1 MFPQGFPQ
9 IVWNAGALSKSPR
22 LIERIDERGRGFRG
36 RPKRDNPRRTAV
48 HPRSFAEEEHPVSHR
63 ILVLEGITE
72 RGAEILRAEGWA
84 VDMEKALPPAE
95 LVKLVPPYDA
105 ILVRSGSQMNAE
117 VIDAAKNLK
126 VIGRAGVGVDNVD
139 LAAATRR
146 GVLVMNSPSGN
157 TVSTA
162 ELAVALMLALA
173 RNLAPADA
181 AMKGEKWDRKSFA
194 GVELFGKRL
203 GVVGFGR
210 IGREVAA
217 RARAFGMEV
226 QAFDPFVSPAV
237 AEQAHVKLRSLDE
250 VLQTSDYLTLHTT
263 LTKETKHLLG
273 REAFAKVKPGVRIV
287 NAARG
292 ELIDDE
298 ALLVALDGGRVA
310 AAALDVHAQEPPKD
324 WRLAKHAKVLALPHL
339 GASTKEA
346 QERVGT
352 DIALQVRDY
361 LKGGVIQSA
370 VNFYS
375 LAGDLYDRVRPAMDL
390 AERLGLFLAQACRG
404 SLERIELGVYGDLRE
419 LDLKPILSAAVVGIL
434 RPHMA
439 EGLTLV
445 NAVDVARERKIEILE
460 STSSASISFANL
472 VALRLKTSEEDLSVA
487 GTVFGGGHLRLVDV
501 DGVEVDTIP
510 QGNVLVVRNEDTPG
524 IVGRV
529 GTVLGAHG
537 VNIAR
542 MGLGRKPGSGR
553 AIMLIEVDSEVPA
566 AALDELSKMPGL
578 REARFLKL
586 G

>member
-1 MFPQGFPQ
+1 
-9 IVWNAGALSKSPR
+9 V
-22 LIERIDERGRGFRG
+22 
-36 RPKRDNPRRTAV
+36 
-48 HPRSFAEEEHPVSHR
+48 R

-72 RGAEILRAEGWA
+72 RGAEILRSEGWTL
-84 VDMEKALPPAE
+84 DMEKALPPPE
-95 LVKLVPPYDA
+95 LVKKVAPYQA
-105 ILVRSGSQMNAE
+105 ILVRSGSQMTAE
-117 VIDAAKNLK
+117 VIDAAKSLK

-139 LAAATRR
+139 LQAATRR
-146 GVLVMNSPSGN
+146 GVLVMNSPGGN
-157 TVSTA
+157 TISTA
-162 ELAVALMLALA
+162 ELAVALMLALS

-181 AMKGEKWDRKSFA
+181 SMKAGTWDRKAFA

-217 RARAFGMEV
+217 RGRAFGMEV
-226 QAFDPFVSPAV
+226 QAFDPFVSPAL
-237 AEQAHVKLRSLDE
+237 AENAHVTLRTLDE
-250 VLQTSDYLTLHTT
+250 LLQTSDYISLHTT
-263 LTKETKHLLG
+263 LTAETKHLIGKDALT
-273 REAFAKVKPGVRIV
+273 KVKAGVRIV

-292 ELIDDE
+292 ELIEDE
-298 ALLVALDGGRVA
+298 ALLGALDSGRVA
-310 AAALDVHAQEPPKD
+310 GAALDVHAQEPPKD
-324 WRLAKHAKVLALPHL
+324 WRLAKHPKVLALPHL

-352 DIALQVRDY
+352 DIAQQVRDY

-375 LAGDLYDRVRPAMDL
+375 LAGDLYDKVRPAMDL
-390 AERLGLFLAQACRG
+390 AERLGLFVGQACKG
-404 SLERIELGVYGDLRE
+404 SLERLELGVYGDLRE
-419 LDLKPILSAAVVGIL
+419 IDVKPILAAAVTGVL

-445 NAVDVARERKIEILE
+445 NALDVARERKIEILE
-460 STSSASISFANL
+460 STSTAAVSFANL
-472 VALRLKTSEEDLSVA
+472 VVLRLKTSEEELQVA

-501 DGVEVDTIP
+501 DSVEVDTIP
-510 QGNVLVVRNEDTPG
+510 QGNVLVVRNDDTPG

-529 GTVLGAHG
+529 GTLLGSHG

-553 AIMLIEVDSEVPA
+553 AIMLIEVDGEVQGA
-566 AALDELSKMPGL
+566 VIDELTRVPGI
-578 REARFLKL
+578 REARFLRL

>member
-1 MFPQGFPQ
+1 MT
-9 IVWNAGALSKSPR
+9 R
-22 LIERIDERGRGFRG
+22 
-36 RPKRDNPRRTAV
+36 
-48 HPRSFAEEEHPVSHR
+48 R
-63 ILVLEGITE
+63 ILALEGLTD
-72 RGAEILRAEGWA
+72 RGAEILRAEGWTL
-84 VDMEKALPPAE
+84 DIEKALPPDQLA
-95 LVKLVPPYDA
+95 KIVPPYDA
-105 ILVRSGSQMNAE
+105 ILVRSGSQMNAQ
-117 VIDAAKNLK
+117 VIEAARNVK

-173 RNLAPADA
+173 RNIAPADA
-181 AMKGEKWDRKSFA
+181 AMKTEKWDRKSFA

-217 RARAFGMEV
+217 RCRAFGMDV
-226 QAFDPFVSPAV
+226 QAFDPFVSAAV
-237 AEQAHVKLRSLDE
+237 AEQAHVHLRTLDE
-250 VLQTSDYLTLHTT
+250 ILPTSDYLTLHST
-263 LTKETKHLLG
+263 LTKETRHIIGKDAL
-273 REAFAKVKPGVRIV
+273 AKVKPGVRIV

-298 ALLVALDGGRVA
+298 ALLAALDSGRVA
-310 AAALDVHAQEPPKD
+310 GAALDVHAQEPPRD
-324 WRLAKHAKVLALPHL
+324 WRLAKHPRVVALPHL

-352 DIALQVRDY
+352 DIAMQVRDY

-375 LAGDLYDRVRPAMDL
+375 LAGDLYDRIRPAMDL

-404 SLERIELGVYGDLRE
+404 SLERIELGVYGELRE
-419 LDLKPILSAAVVGIL
+419 LDLKPILSAAVTGVL

-445 NAVDVARERKIEILE
+445 NAADVARERGVEILE
-460 STSSASISFANL
+460 STSSAPIGFPNL

-510 QGNVLVVRNEDTPG
+510 QGNLLMVRNEDTPG
-524 IVGRV
+524 TVGRV
-529 GTVLGAHG
+529 GTILGAQG
-537 VNIAR
+537 INIAR

-553 AIMLIEVDSEVPA
+553 AIMLIEVDSEVPP
-566 AALDELSKMPGL
+566 ALLADLAKTPGI

>member
-1 MFPQGFPQ
+1 
-9 IVWNAGALSKSPR
+9 
-22 LIERIDERGRGFRG
+22 
-36 RPKRDNPRRTAV
+36 
-48 HPRSFAEEEHPVSHR
+48 VSHR

-72 RGAEILRAEGWA
+72 RGAEILKSEGFS
-84 VDMEKALPPAE
+84 VDMQKALPPAE
-95 LVKLVPPYDA
+95 LAKLVPPYDA
-105 ILVRSGSQMNAE
+105 ILIRSGSQMNAE
-117 VIDAAKNLK
+117 VIEAAKSLK
-126 VIGRAGVGVDNVD
+126 VIGRAGVGVDLV
-139 LAAATRR
+139 AATRR
-146 GVLVMNSPSGN
+146 GVLVMNSPGGN
-157 TVSTA
+157 TISTA

-173 RNLAPADA
+173 RNIAPADA

-203 GVVGFGR
+203 GVIGFGR

-217 RARAFGMEV
+217 RGRAFGMDV
-226 QAFDPFVSPAV
+226 QAFDPFVSPAL
-237 AEQAHVKLRSLDE
+237 ADQAHVKLRSLDE

-263 LTKETKHLLG
+263 LTPETRHLIGKEALG
-273 REAFAKVKPGVRIV
+273 KVKVGVRIV

-298 ALLVALDGGRVA
+298 ALLAALDGGRVA
-310 AAALDVHAQEPPKD
+310 GAGLDVHAPEPPKD
-324 WRLAKHAKVLALPHL
+324 WRLAKHPRVLALPHL

-352 DIALQVRDY
+352 DIAQQVRDY

-375 LAGDLYDRVRPAMDL
+375 LAGDLYDKVRPAMDL
-390 AERLGLFLAQACRG
+390 AGRLGLFLAQACRG

-419 LDLKPILSAAVVGIL
+419 LDLKPILSAAVTGVL
-434 RPHMA
+434 RPYMA

-445 NAVDVARERKIEILE
+445 NAVDVARQRGIEILE
-460 STSSASISFANL
+460 STSSASVSFANL
-472 VALRLKTSEEDLSVA
+472 VALRLKTSEDDLSVA
-487 GTVFGGGHLRLVDV
+487 GTVFGGAHLRLVDV

-510 QGNVLVVRNEDTPG
+510 QGNVLMVRNEDTPG
-524 IVGRV
+524 TVGRV

-553 AIMLIEVDSEVPA
+553 AIMLIEVDSEIQA
-566 AALDELSKMPGL
+566 AALAELANMPGI

>member
-1 MFPQGFPQ
+1 
-9 IVWNAGALSKSPR
+9 
-22 LIERIDERGRGFRG
+22 
-36 RPKRDNPRRTAV
+36 
-48 HPRSFAEEEHPVSHR
+48 VSHR

-72 RGAEILRAEGWA
+72 RGAEILRAEGWV

-117 VIDAAKNLK
+117 VIEAAKSLK

-181 AMKGEKWDRKSFA
+181 AMKSEKWDRKSFA

-203 GVVGFGR
+203 GVIGFGR

-217 RARAFGMEV
+217 RCRAFGMEV

-273 REAFAKVKPGVRIV
+273 KEAFAKVKPGVRLV

-298 ALLVALDGGRVA
+298 ALLAALEGGRVA

-324 WRLAKHAKVLALPHL
+324 WRLAKHPR
-339 GASTKEA
+339 S
-346 QERVGT
+346 
-352 DIALQVRDY
+352 
-361 LKGGVIQSA
+361 S
-370 VNFYS
+370 
-375 LAGDLYDRVRPAMDL
+375 P
-390 AERLGLFLAQACRG
+390 CR
-404 SLERIELGVYGDLRE
+404 
-419 LDLKPILSAAVVGIL
+419 
-434 RPHMA
+434 
-439 EGLTLV
+439 
-445 NAVDVARERKIEILE
+445 
-460 STSSASISFANL
+460 TSGPRRRRRRSGWAP
-472 VALRLKTSEEDLSVA
+472 TSRSRCA
-487 GTVFGGGHLRLVDV
+487 T
-501 DGVEVDTIP
+501 T
-510 QGNVLVVRNEDTPG
+510 
-524 IVGRV
+524 
-529 GTVLGAHG
+529 
-537 VNIAR
+537 
-542 MGLGRKPGSGR
+542 
-553 AIMLIEVDSEVPA
+553 
-566 AALDELSKMPGL
+566 
-578 REARFLKL
+578 
-586 G
+586 

>member
-1 MFPQGFPQ
+1 M
-9 IVWNAGALSKSPR
+9 
-22 LIERIDERGRGFRG
+22 
-36 RPKRDNPRRTAV
+36 
-48 HPRSFAEEEHPVSHR
+48 SHR

-72 RGAEILRAEGWA
+72 HGAEILRAEGWT
-84 VDMEKALPPAE
+84 VDMEKAVPPSDLAR
-95 LVKLVPPYDA
+95 LVAPYDA

-117 VIDAAKNLK
+117 VIDAARNLK

-139 LAAATRR
+139 LVAATRR
-146 GVLVMNSPSGN
+146 GVLVMNSPGGN
-157 TVSTA
+157 TISTA
-162 ELAVALMLALA
+162 ELTVALMLAVA

-181 AMKGEKWDRKSFA
+181 AMKSERWDRKSFA

-203 GVVGFGR
+203 GVIGLGR
-210 IGREVAA
+210 IGREVAT
-217 RARAFGMEV
+217 RCRAFAMEV
-226 QAFDPFVSPAV
+226 QAFDPFVAPAV
-237 AEQAHVKLRSLDE
+237 AEQLHVKLRSLDE

-263 LTKETKHLLG
+263 LTKDTRHLLG

-292 ELIDDE
+292 ELVDDE
-298 ALLVALDGGRVA
+298 ALLAALDAGRVA
-310 AAALDVHAQEPPKD
+310 AAALDVHAAEPPKD
-324 WRLAKHAKVLALPHL
+324 WRLARHPKVLALPHL
-339 GASTKEA
+339 GASTREA

-352 DIALQVRDY
+352 DIARQVRDY
-361 LKGGVIQSA
+361 LKGGIIQSA

-375 LAGDLYDRVRPAMDL
+375 LAGDVYDKVRPAMDL
-390 AERLGLFLAQACRG
+390 AGRLGLFLAQACRG

-419 LDLKPILSAAVVGIL
+419 LDLKPILSAAVTGVL

-445 NAVDVARERKIEILE
+445 NAVDVARERGIEILE
-460 STSSASISFANL
+460 STSSASISFSNL

-487 GTVFGGGHLRLVDV
+487 GTVFGGGHVRLVDV

-529 GTVLGAHG
+529 GTVLGTHG

-542 MGLGRKPGSGR
+542 MGLGRKAGSGR

-566 AALDELSKMPGL
+566 DALAELTRMPGI
-578 REARFLKL
+578 REARFLRL